1 MLRRPVS
8 RRTVLGGAFAA
19 AVATPLV
26 TLVSRADAATA
37 LPMTVVNNTGKF
49 GNDEIFMYIVGT
61 NLETG
66 QQGFVRAEGG
76 FTPAALS
83 DNGADGFAD
92 LSVPLAA
99 SGGTTVALPNMSGRV
114 YVSIGDKLKFKVVTD
129 GAGAAALQHP
139 AGWVQADPSFN
150 VLYDVVEFTFN
161 EAGMFCNTT
170 CVDMF
175 SVPLDIKLTGTKTQA
190 IGKLKD
196 GARDRIFA
204 AIAELPDFVPL
215 IVGDNLRVMAPG
227 HGLEAGLFPDTFFD
241 AYVDQVYA
249 KYATEDLSIVTNAGT
264 FTGRVTG
271 GELTFDG
278 GASSFARPSTRDILF
293 CDGEL
298 AAPNDGITGPVAAV
312 LGAAYNR
319 STLVSTAAQPTV
331 DPAAFYLEDI
341 ANHYSRI
348 LHENHVD
355 GKTYGFAF
363 DDVVDFASFIQDGA
377 PTAFEVTLSPFGS

>member
-1 MLRRPVS
+1 MLRRTVR
-8 RRTVLGGAFAA
+8 RRTLLGGAFAA
-19 AVATPLV
+19 AAAGPLV
-26 TLVSRADAATA
+26 SLVSRADAATA
-37 LPMTVVNNTGKF
+37 LPMTVTNNTGKF

-61 NLETG
+61 DLATG
-66 QQGFVRAEGG
+66 KQGFVRAEGG
-76 FTPAALS
+76 FTPASLA

-99 SGGTTVALPNMSGRV
+99 TGGTTVALPNMSGRV
-114 YVSIGDKLKFKVVTD
+114 YFSIGDKLKFKVVAD
-129 GAGAAALQHP
+129 GAGAPALQHP
-139 AGWVQADPSFN
+139 AGWVKTDPSFG

-175 SVPLDIKLTGTKTQA
+175 SVPLDITLTGAKTQA
-190 IGKLKD
+190 TGKLKD

-204 AIAELPDFVPL
+204 ELAKLPDFAPL

-227 HGLEAGLFPDTFFD
+227 HGLEAGIFSDTFFD
-241 AYVDQVYA
+241 DVVDQVC
-249 KYATEDLSIVTNAGT
+249 ATYSGKDLTAVTNAGT
-264 FTGRVTG
+264 FTGRVAG
-271 GELTFDG
+271 DVLTFDG
-278 GASSFARPSTRDILF
+278 GVAPFKRPTTRDILF
-293 CDGEL
+293 CDGNL
-298 AAPNDGITGPVAAV
+298 AAPNDGITGPVAAI

-319 STLVSTAAQPTV
+319 STLVSTAEQPTK
-331 DPAAFYLEDI
+331 DPAGFYLGDTT
-341 ANHYSRI
+341 NHYSRV

-377 PTAFEVTLSPFGS
+377 PTSFAVNLSPFGS